1 MANYQR
7 GVRGHG
13 LKAIAKAHQLPRAT
27 IQHVLAR
34 AEQMGGDPIAPRGHK
49 KRKLEGEEEAKLWR
63 ALDRNPLPQTEIWR
77 LLLAT
82 KFQNAG

>member
-1 MANYQR
+1 VETKRRYEQLQPQLQRDIVANYQR

-49 KRKLEGEEEAKLWR
+49 KRKLEEEEEAKLWR
-63 ALDRNPLPQTEIWR
+63 A
-77 LLLAT
+77 
-82 KFQNAG
+82 